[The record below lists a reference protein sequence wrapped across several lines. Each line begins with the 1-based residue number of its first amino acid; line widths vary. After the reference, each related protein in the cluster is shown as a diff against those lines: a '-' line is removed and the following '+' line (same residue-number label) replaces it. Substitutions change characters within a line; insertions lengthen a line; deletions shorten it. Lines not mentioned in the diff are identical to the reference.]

1 MHATATLPAAPASR
15 IGAAR
20 WTGRVLSTLVVL
32 FLLFDG
38 LIKVV
43 ELDVVR
49 ETMVQLG
56 YPPNLGF
63 GLGVLTLA
71 IALLYAL
78 PRTALLGAVLLTGL
92 LGGAI
97 ATHLR
102 VGSPLFSH
110 LLFGVYVGLMAWGG
124 LWLRDDKLRA
134 LLPIRR

>member
-1 MHATATLPAAPASR
+1 MQATATYPAPAPAA
-15 IGAAR
+15 GAVR
-20 WTGRVLSTLVVL
+20 WTGRVLSALVVL

-43 ELDVVR
+43 ELPVVG
-49 ETMVQLG
+49 ETLVQLG
-56 YPPNLGF
+56 YPPGVGF

-71 IALLYAL
+71 IALLYAW

-110 LLFGVYVGLMAWGG
+110 LLFGVYIGLMAWGG
-124 LWLRDDKLRA
+124 LFLRDEKLRE
-134 LLPIRR
+134 LLRLRR